1 MLIDKKVKALH
12 EKLQLDTT
20 DLFKTENTLINE
32 LVRKETKNQ
41 LYLSLE
47 KQQVSDLYDEIKK
60 TVQQIDITLVQ
71 HTEALKAKAINHLN
85 ALEKKMLRA
94 EKRKFEAQQRQIK
107 KIKSLLFPSGELQE
121 RVENFMPYYA
131 KFGKDFIKLL
141 YENSLT
147 FQQRFCILS
156 ETE

>member
-1 MLIDKKVKALH
+1 MLK
-12 EKLQLDTT
+12 
-20 DLFKTENTLINE
+20 
-32 LVRKETKNQ
+32 
-41 LYLSLE
+41 
-47 KQQVSDLYDEIKK
+47 
-60 TVQQIDITLVQ
+60 
-71 HTEALKAKAINHLN
+71 
-85 ALEKKMLRA
+85 A

-131 KFGKDFIKLL
+131 RFGKRFGKDFIKLL

-156 ETE
+156 ET